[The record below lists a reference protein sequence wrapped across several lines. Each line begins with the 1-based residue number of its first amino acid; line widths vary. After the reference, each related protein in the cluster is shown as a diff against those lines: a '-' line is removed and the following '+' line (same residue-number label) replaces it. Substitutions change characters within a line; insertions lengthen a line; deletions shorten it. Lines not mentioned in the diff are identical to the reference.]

1 MSDDDTPPTGEPAIR
16 VVAMPADTNAYG
28 DIFGGWLLGL
38 MDQAAGVVAAR
49 YSRGRA
55 VTIALDGMTFHRPV
69 RIGEVVSVY
78 ADLIHVGRTSMK
90 IDVAAWR
97 RVRNGEETEKVTHA
111 VFTFV
116 AIGEDGRPR
125 PIEARPIDQSKGV

>member
-1 MSDDDTPPTGEPAIR
+1 MTGDDLPPTGEPAIR

-38 MDQAAGVVAAR
+38 MDQAAGTTAAR
-49 YSRGRA
+49 FARGRA
-55 VTIALDGMTFHRPV
+55 VTIAVDAMTFHRPV
-69 RIGEVVSVY
+69 KVGEIVSVY
-78 ADLIHVGRTSMK
+78 AELIHVGRTSMK

-97 RVRNGEETEKVTHA
+97 RIRDGDATDKVTHA

-116 AIGEDGRPR
+116 AIGDDGRP
-125 PIEARPIDQSKGV
+125 RPIDQSKGV